1 MEGVIYMS
9 RKSFQLYFNMNNE
22 DERMMYEYL
31 ENKNRNAEIK
41 RILLNEI
48 KLQRALLDELNK
60 LNFNNKNKNDDFEDF
75 DDSLWNE

>member
-1 MEGVIYMS
+1 MS